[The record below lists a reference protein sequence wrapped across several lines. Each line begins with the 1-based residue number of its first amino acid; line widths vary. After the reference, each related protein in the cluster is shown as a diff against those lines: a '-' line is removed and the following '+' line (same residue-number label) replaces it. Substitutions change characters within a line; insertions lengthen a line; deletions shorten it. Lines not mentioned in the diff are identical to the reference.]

1 MKAKSYFILSL
12 FLCSILHSQDLDVRF
27 TSEPSKNSLGINE
40 NLRIDFK
47 MNQDGD
53 NFNAPNFE
61 DFRVVGGPNQSV
73 SNTWVN
79 GKRTF
84 SKVYSYYLT
93 PLKTGKLTIGQAT
106 IEINSQVYKTIPVV
120 VDVTESVT
128 ISKNPNDPSYLVDE
142 NLHLVAEASNISP
155 FLNEGISITYK
166 LFFSPQINVTNVG
179 EIDSPKYSD
188 FWSHNIKIPRL
199 QIERG
204 TYKGKSYNY
213 VIWKKIVLYP
223 QKVGELNVLPLTL
236 DVSVDVP
243 TNKRD
248 FFGNRIYTQVP
259 KTVTAGKREINVLA
273 LPKNAPDNFGA
284 DVASELQ
291 SSIGIPFKEVENH
304 FTRQGSREEVVHLSS
319 ALKALA
325 VSLFKIA
332 NDIRWMGSGPVS
344 GLGDLKIPALQPGSS
359 IMPGKVNPVIPEMM
373 MQVSAQVIG
382 NDTTITF
389 SSANG
394 NFELNTMLPVMA
406 HNLLESIALLTTGVS
421 VFGEK
426 LIKDLEA
433 NTEKLNE
440 DTQKNSILVTALVP
454 KLGYDV
460 AAEVAKE
467 AMENGLT
474 IKDVLLSK
482 ELMSEGDIDDLLDI
496 EKLI

>member
-1 MKAKSYFILSL
+1 MNKKETRIEKDSMGEFEVPINAMYGASTARAIENFPISELKFSRSFIRALGEIKKACAVVNQNNKLLDKKMANAIIDGAKEVISGSHDKDFAVDIFQTGSGTSTNMNANEIIAKIAADKTGESIHPNDHVNMSQSSNDVIPTATNVAAVIDVNEGLIPELENLVSLLNEKAKQWEKVY
-12 FLCSILHSQDLDVRF
+12 
-27 TSEPSKNSLGINE
+27 KNGRTHLMDATPVSLGQEFSGYADLINE
-40 NLRIDFK
+40 R
-47 MNQDGD
+47 MGD
-53 NFNAPNFE
+53 IKASLDNVQKLAIGGTA
-61 DFRVVGGPNQSV
+61 VG
-73 SNTWVN
+73 
-79 GKRTF
+79 
-84 SKVYSYYLT
+84 
-93 PLKTGKLTIGQAT
+93 TGI
-106 IEINSQVYKTIPVV
+106 
-120 VDVTESVT
+120 
-128 ISKNPNDPSYLVDE
+128 
-142 NLHLVAEASNISP
+142 
-155 FLNEGISITYK
+155 
-166 LFFSPQINVTNVG
+166 
-179 EIDSPKYSD
+179 
-188 FWSHNIKIPRL
+188 
-199 QIERG
+199 
-204 TYKGKSYNY
+204 
-213 VIWKKIVLYP
+213 
-223 QKVGELNVLPLTL
+223 
-236 DVSVDVP
+236 
-243 TNKRD
+243 
-248 FFGNRIYTQVP
+248 
-259 KTVTAGKREINVLA
+259 
-273 LPKNAPDNFGA
+273 NAPDNFGA
-284 DVASELQ
+284 DVANELQ

-406 HNLLESIALLTTGVS
+406 HNLLESIALLTTGVN
-421 VFGEK
+421 VFGNK

-467 AMENGLT
+467 AMKNGLT
-474 IKDVLLSK
+474 IKEVLLSK
-482 ELMSEGDIDDLLDI
+482 ELMSEVDIDELLDI

>member
-1 MKAKSYFILSL
+1 MNKKETRIEKDSMGEFEVPIDAMYGASTARAIENFPISELKFSRSFIRALGEIKKACAVVNQNNKLLDKKIAT
-12 FLCSILHSQDLDVRF
+12 SIIDGAAEVISGNHDKDFAVDIFQTGSG
-27 TSEPSKNSLGINE
+27 TSTNMNANE
-40 NLRIDFK
+40 IIAKIASD
-47 MNQDGD
+47 
-53 NFNAPNFE
+53 
-61 DFRVVGGPNQSV
+61 
-73 SNTWVN
+73 
-79 GKRTF
+79 
-84 SKVYSYYLT
+84 
-93 PLKTGKLTIGQAT
+93 KTGESIHPNDHVNMSQSSNDVIPTAT
-106 IEINSQVYKTIPVV
+106 NVAAVI
-120 VDVTESVT
+120 DVTEGLIPELDNL
-128 ISKNPNDPSYLVDE
+128 ISL
-142 NLHLVAEASNISP
+142 
-155 FLNEGISITYK
+155 LNEKAKQWEKVYKNGRTHLMDATPVSLGQEFSGYADLVNERMGDIKASLDNVQKLAIGGTAVGTGI
-166 LFFSPQINVTNVG
+166 
-179 EIDSPKYSD
+179 
-188 FWSHNIKIPRL
+188 
-199 QIERG
+199 
-204 TYKGKSYNY
+204 
-213 VIWKKIVLYP
+213 
-223 QKVGELNVLPLTL
+223 
-236 DVSVDVP
+236 
-243 TNKRD
+243 
-248 FFGNRIYTQVP
+248 
-259 KTVTAGKREINVLA
+259 
-273 LPKNAPDNFGA
+273 NAPDNFGA

-474 IKDVLLSK
+474 IKDVLLGK